1 MIDEMSIPEEKQKML
16 MEKGI
21 KATGDEIEPAWENLM
36 EEKMAS
42 LKSKKV
48 VAGKKGKKVQPNAG
62 DGAAKAGDEYG
73 NAVANDE
80 YGNAVA

>member
-1 MIDEMSIPEEKQKML
+1 MGKPHGRKD
-16 MEKGI
+16 G
-21 KATGDEIEPAWENLM
+21 
-36 EEKMAS
+36 S

-62 DGAAKAGDEYG
+62 DGAAKAGDEYD
-73 NAVANDE
+73 NAVANDG